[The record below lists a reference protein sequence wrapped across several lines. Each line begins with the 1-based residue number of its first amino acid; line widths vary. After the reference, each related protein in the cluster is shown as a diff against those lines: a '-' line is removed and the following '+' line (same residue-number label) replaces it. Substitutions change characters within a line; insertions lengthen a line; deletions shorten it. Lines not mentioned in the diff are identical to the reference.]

1 MARRAGA
8 SDEETAMNKMIGWT
22 LAAAAAFG
30 ASAIAAAPA
39 QAQYYGQRHGYGY
52 DRGFERHAVNV
63 CRYQAQR
70 RYARRGGA
78 RVDIRDVRFVRNGR
92 IRVLGA
98 IETRTSR
105 WDRRYDRRYDGR
117 YDRRWNR
124 GRIAFSCDVNRRGRV
139 SRFRTHNY
147 RW

>member
-1 MARRAGA
+1 M
-8 SDEETAMNKMIGWT
+8 KKIIGWT
-22 LAAAAAFG
+22 LAAVAAFG

-39 QAQYYGQRHGYGY
+39 QAQYYGQRYGY
-52 DRGFERHAVNV
+52 DRGFERHAANL

-78 RVDIRDVRFVRNGR
+78 RVDVRDVRFVGRNR
-92 IRVLGA
+92 LRVLGA
-98 IETRTSR
+98 IELRGNR
-105 WDRRYDRRYDGR
+105 WDRRYDRRH
-117 YDRRWNR
+117 DRRFNR
-124 GRIAFSCDVNRRGRV
+124 GRIAFSCDVNARGRV

>member
-1 MARRAGA
+1 MSRI
-8 SDEETAMNKMIGWT
+8 IGWT

-39 QAQYYGQRHGYGY
+39 QAQYYGQRPGYGYGY
-52 DRGFERHAVNV
+52 DRGFERHAVDI
-63 CRYQAQR
+63 CRHQAQR

-78 RVDIRDVRFVRNGR
+78 RVDVRDVRSLRNGR

-98 IETRTSR
+98 VELRGNR
-105 WDRRYDRRYDGR
+105 WDGRGDRRD
-117 YDRRWNR
+117 DRRLNR
-124 GRIAFSCDVNRRGRV
+124 GRIAFSCDVDRRGRL